1 MRKWMILA
9 LAGLLMLLSAV
20 SFAEPTATPMPQL
33 PLDYLNGVLAQG
45 GLPDSGFIVG
55 YKEDGVT
62 PIVITTETIYDT
74 WYLQRVLAG
83 SLSMNAADM
92 GIAAT
97 ATFRGDGTM
106 VLESDGERETYTWT
120 QDALN
125 ITAISVSDAEDVLNF
140 TFNENIE
147 LVLESD
153 DVQMIFF
160 NEEPT
165 PSEKVETVE
174 NADASAFDGTWT
186 LTTVSMM
193 GAEFPSSQIG
203 MEYSLVIGNGE
214 AQVTIKSEDEDEAT
228 TIILPTEFQDGT
240 LVLNIEDE
248 TNTFTLRED
257 GKLVSTQGDSTLTID
272 FIFEREE

>member
-92 GIAAT
+92 GIATT
-97 ATFRGDGTM
+97 ATFLGDGTM

-160 NEEPT
+160 NEEPM

-193 GAEFPSSQIG
+193 GAEFPSAQIG